1 MRSLQMFGVFL
12 GHVQGMVA
20 INYYIST
27 QPKRNG
33 QFQGNKP
40 ELLVRFQR
48 LFEKKQKKMVKFG
61 EWCGTGASLFSRV
74 GSSWVMIQRHHRQTD
89 HFTECFRGAQWL
101 DRSPCMVSDSPPKP
115 WYSPESANF
124 GVLWQAGCLL
134 WLTIISLV

>member
-48 LFEKKQKKMVKFG
+48 LFEKKQKKNGEIWRMVWHWGFFVQQG
-61 EWCGTGASLFSRV
+61 
-74 GSSWVMIQRHHRQTD
+74 WVKLGHDSTTPQT
-89 HFTECFRGAQWL
+89 
-101 DRSPCMVSDSPPKP
+101 
-115 WYSPESANF
+115 N
-124 GVLWQAGCLL
+124 
-134 WLTIISLV
+134 